1 MIITFL
7 IITIFKAKSRLK
19 DWTQE
24 KALNTVTFFMQFNM
38 I

>member
-7 IITIFKAKSRLK
+7 IITIFKDNHRLK

-24 KALNTVTFFMQFNM
+24 KALNTIIFMQFNM